1 MLIFIVIDVPSARF
15 MGNHH
20 GIEMP
25 LGGGIHR
32 ISSHRPPGTAPVAD
46 DRAAAIVRM
55 TLKPP
60 PHEATHWTARAIP
73 RQAREPTAQ
82 A

>member
-32 ISSHRPPGTAPVAD
+32 ISSNLYRRLAMAAQRNSGRAARATPEALRAASSYTTTRDATRPPAR
-46 DRAAAIVRM
+46 RA
-55 TLKPP
+55 
-60 PHEATHWTARAIP
+60 
-73 RQAREPTAQ
+73 
-82 A
+82 

>member
-1 MLIFIVIDVPSARF
+1 MLIFIVIDAPSARF

-32 ISSHRPPGTAPVAD
+32 ISSLRMKKPLIAAD
-46 DRAAAIVRM
+46 DAAIIEDVAALR
-55 TLKPP
+55 LSS
-60 PHEATHWTARAIP
+60 
-73 RQAREPTAQ
+73 
-82 A
+82 

>member
-32 ISSHRPPGTAPVAD
+32 ISSDGCVFRGAPN
-46 DRAAAIVRM
+46 
-55 TLKPP
+55 
-60 PHEATHWTARAIP
+60 
-73 RQAREPTAQ
+73 
-82 A
+82 